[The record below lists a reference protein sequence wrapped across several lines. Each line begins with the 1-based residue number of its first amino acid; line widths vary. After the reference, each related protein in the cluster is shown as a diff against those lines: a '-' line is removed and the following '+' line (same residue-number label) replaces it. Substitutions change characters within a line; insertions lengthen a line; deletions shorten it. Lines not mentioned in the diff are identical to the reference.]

1 MRLNFRELCKTLFL
15 VIASFNLAAS
25 SEVYLLGLFFVA
37 AFLYDGFRT
46 QTERVKAPY
55 RKWMAYGAIAPM
67 AIWWAL
73 TPSVEYGVSPF
84 VVYIPAWYLLFL
96 AFLQKRS
103 LGKGGFETFVI
114 FDGVAALLMG
124 LFQATRPCV
133 ILGVVGLLLALYAYS
148 RTKTAL
154 YKRLLFVLLFVF
166 FAGTSVAG
174 WQYWKNH
181 RSYNGQWANDYYER
195 NRVMGFDPAVSLGSF
210 SRNYSSK
217 YSDQV
222 VLRVWDTLSGN
233 YLRAAVYDKYT
244 AGIWKLPQKSEKLYS
259 AYYDVDYAVFET
271 SDSST
276 RMPDIR
282 KVWVQSSLDNF
293 GFLFS
298 DPSAVGVA
306 SKNLDS
312 LEYYSTNIFSA
323 NRNGRGD
330 WFYYVGNQDASVD
343 GNKYVFVDSMSL
355 KVGSRYEGFLDSV
368 AAEMNLPRKVDSV
381 TEEFAVENL
390 KDIQNFLYNNFKY
403 SLNLS
408 GMNRVERQKKEP
420 LEIFWKS
427 REGYCEYFATL
438 ATLLL
443 RHQGIPA
450 RYVTGFARPER
461 IPGRPY
467 VQFRRK
473 SSHAWVEAFVNGR
486 WWIFD
491 PTPPIMVPQISAQ
504 SWFKE
509 KWEGLVG
516 RSAYVFHLLK
526 DGEWRKTVD
535 GWQKYSEKILD
546 SLVLYILIFVAI
558 VSVVIIQVRKI
569 LKARSGRVVAQN
581 LLWSKKLDRI
591 EGRLGRLGFARI
603 PGETVAAFERRI
615 RLAIESNL
623 KIKPAR
629 RKLCEILL
637 LDLQQYELNRWK

>member
-15 VIASFNLAAS
+15 VIASFNLAVS

-37 AFLYDGFRT
+37 AFVYDGYRT
-46 QTERVKAPY
+46 QAKRVKAPY

-154 YKRLLFVLLFVF
+154 YKRLLFVLLFAF

-217 YSDQV
+217 YNDQV
-222 VLRVWDTLSGN
+222 VLRVWDTLAGN

-276 RMPDIR
+276 RKPDIR

-298 DPSAVGVA
+298 APYAVGVA

-312 LEYYSTNIFSA
+312 LNYYDANIFSA
-323 NRNGRGD
+323 SDKGRGD
-330 WFYYVGNQDASVD
+330 WFYYVASSDLGFQGAQITVAD
-343 GNKYVFVDSMSL
+343 TALLYVN
-355 KVGSRYEGFLDSV
+355 SRYSDFLDSV
-368 AAEMNLPRKVDSV
+368 AAEMNMPRKDDYISGDFVVD
-381 TEEFAVENL
+381 NL
-390 KDIQNFLYNNFKY
+390 KNIQGYFIDNFKY

-408 GMNRVERQKKEP
+408 GVNRFQKNREEP
-420 LEIFWKS
+420 LRIFWKNK
-427 REGYCEYFATL
+427 EGYCEYFATL
-438 ATLLL
+438 AVLLL

-450 RYVTGFARPER
+450 RYVTGFARPNR

-467 VQFRRK
+467 VQYRR
-473 SSHAWVEAFVNGR
+473 SHSHSWVEVLVDGSWR
-486 WWIFD
+486 IFD
-491 PTPPIMVPQISAQ
+491 PTPPIFVPKISAQ
-504 SWFKE
+504 SWFRE

-516 RSAYVFHLLK
+516 RSAYVFHLLR

-558 VSVVIIQVRKI
+558 VSVVIIKVRKI
-569 LKARSGRVVAQN
+569 LKVRSGRVVAQN
-581 LLWSKKLDRI
+581 LLWSKELDRI
-591 EGRLGRLGFARI
+591 EGRLGRLGFARM
-603 PGETVAAFERRI
+603 PGETVASFEKRI
-615 RLAIESNL
+615 RLTVELNL

-629 RKLCEILL
+629 RKLCENLL